1 MAKAT
6 EDVLMSEVMLFQPV
20 MQQSF
25 LQKEFDRRFH
35 PIATIQPGSQ
45 IEFLVKNSEKL
56 YLDLNSSRIM
66 VRCQVKKKDGS
77 AMPDAA
83 TCKTIAVNLLL
94 HSIFKDVTVQFNNK
108 TVSDPSNMY
117 PYRAYFETLI
127 NASHDAQKY
136 RLQSE
141 GWHKDD

>member
-35 PIATIQPGSQ
+35 PIATIQPGSP
-45 IEFLVKNSEKL
+45 IEFLVTNSEKL

-66 VRCQVKKKDGS
+66 VRCQVQKKDNS
-77 AMPDAA
+77 AMPAVAD
-83 TCKTIAVNLLL
+83 CKTGAVNLLL

-117 PYRAYFETLI
+117 PYRAYFEKLI
-127 NASHDAQKY
+127 NSSHDAQ
-136 RLQSE
+136 
-141 GWHKDD
+141 